1 MNKLRSSKGFSRI
14 ELICIVGISA
24 VLLFFAYSAL
34 NWYHVSQLEAEDKII
49 ANTALHTAEMNT
61 VGSLCPVNSCDGQTS
76 CTHKTEEGYVGYF
89 DYVSNTIYGER
100 KKGYNQYR
108 EIKLSGK
115 TYTGEAGSL
124 VIKVVCTDGDI
135 RLFWVKGRRK

>member
-24 VLLFFAYSAL
+24 VLLFFACSAL
-34 NWYHVSQLEAEDKII
+34 NWYHISQRKAEDKII

-61 VGSLCPVNSCDGQTS
+61 VGSPCPVNSCDGETA

-89 DYVSNTIYGER
+89 DHPTNAIYGER

-108 EIKLSGK
+108 EITLSGK
-115 TYTGEAGSL
+115 TYTGEVGTL
-124 VIKVVCTDGDI
+124 VIKVVCRDGDI
-135 RLFWVKGRRK
+135 RLSWVKGRRK

>member
-34 NWYHVSQLEAEDKII
+34 NWYHISQRKAEDKII

-61 VGSLCPVNSCDGQTS
+61 VGSPCPVNSCDGKTA

-89 DYVSNTIYGER
+89 DHPTNAIYGER

-108 EIKLSGK
+108 EITLSGK
-115 TYTGEAGSL
+115 TYTGEVGTL
-124 VIKVVCTDGDI
+124 VIKVVCRDGDI
-135 RLFWVKGRRK
+135 RLSWVKGRRK